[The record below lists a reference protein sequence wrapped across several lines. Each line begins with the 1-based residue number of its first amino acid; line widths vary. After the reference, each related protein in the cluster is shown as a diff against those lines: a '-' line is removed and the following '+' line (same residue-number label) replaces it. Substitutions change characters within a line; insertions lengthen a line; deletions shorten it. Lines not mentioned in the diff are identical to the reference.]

1 MNREKG
7 GGGSKEE
14 KSLGRNEEGK
24 GWGRGKEKLL
34 GEEGGIFW
42 EKVVTL
48 QKLMKMRRIE

>member
-1 MNREKG
+1 MEKQKYRGTEKG
-7 GGGSKEE
+7 KEE
-14 KSLGRNEEGK
+14 GRQGKSF
-24 GWGRGKEKLL
+24 